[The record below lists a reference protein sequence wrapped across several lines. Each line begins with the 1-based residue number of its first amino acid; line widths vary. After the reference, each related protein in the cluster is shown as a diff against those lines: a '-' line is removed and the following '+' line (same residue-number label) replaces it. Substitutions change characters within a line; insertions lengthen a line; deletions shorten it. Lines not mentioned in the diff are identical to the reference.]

1 MSSPFRSSALRVF
14 LVTCLLLLGAVSLRA
29 QDVDVSGE
37 DADDPS
43 KIFQLGQDAQAKNE
57 LERAVKLYDEALKLL
72 PEFPE
77 AELQKGR
84 ALTVLG
90 KLPEA
95 EQSLRRAA
103 ELKRRQLKTDW
114 SLAEAALGF
123 LLVRAN
129 RDREAEPH
137 LRRAVALDPQDSFS
151 WLTLASLRLRAGA
164 KDEALKLAHRATSLK
179 ETPASAWASRAGIER
194 MAGNR
199 TAARVSIEQAFKIN
213 ESEPAAFEERAELR
227 ADEGSY
233 AGAVADLQAALR
245 ARPDSR
251 SLQSRLADLQRLAGS
266 GKEARSPAP
275 RLNQQQTTGTAQPPQ
290 ATTVGEMSCD
300 QLAANSEQTEKALP
314 ALECILKSEPRNAA
328 AHARLGEIH
337 RTTAPARALEH
348 YRRAVE
354 IQPDN
359 ANFAT
364 GFAAALVQARRFAEA
379 VTLLRRVITA
389 EPAHYAAHANLATAL
404 DGLKLYQEALIEYQ
418 WLAQAQ
424 PDKAVVYFLIAR
436 DHDLLGE
443 FEPALAAYE
452 KFLAQAD
459 PRQNQLEME
468 KVELRLPSLRNQIKR
483 GLGVKKK
490 KASR

>member
-1 MSSPFRSSALRVF
+1 MSSCLCSPAFRVL
-14 LVTCLLLLGAVSLRA
+14 LVTWLLLLGAVSLCA

-43 KIFQLGQDAQAKNE
+43 KFFQLGQDAQAKNE

-103 ELKRRQLKTDW
+103 ELKKKQLKTDW
-114 SLAEAALGF
+114 SLAEASLGF

-137 LRRAVALDPQDSFS
+137 LRRAVALDQQDSFS

-164 KDEALKLAHRATSLK
+164 KDEALKLAHRATALK

-194 MAGNR
+194 MAGER
-199 TAARVSIEQAFKIN
+199 TAAMVSIEQAFKIN

-227 ADEGSY
+227 ADEGNY
-233 AGAVADLQAALR
+233 AGAVADIQAALR
-245 ARPDSR
+245 ARPDSTA
-251 SLQSRLADLQRLAGS
+251 LQSRLADLQRLAGS
-266 GKEARSPAP
+266 GKETHSPALQ
-275 RLNQQQTTGTAQPPQ
+275 LNQQQIISTEQPQ
-290 ATTVGEMSCD
+290 AAAPGEMPCD
-300 QLAANSEQTEKALP
+300 QIAANSEQTEKALP
-314 ALECILKSEPRNAA
+314 ALECILMREPRNAA

-337 RTTAPARALEH
+337 RTTAPERALEY

-364 GFAAALVQARRFAEA
+364 GLAAALVQARRFAEA
-379 VTLLRRVITA
+379 VTLLRRVIAA
-389 EPAHYAAHANLATAL
+389 EPEHYPAHANLATAL
-404 DGLKLYQEALIEYQ
+404 DGLKLYQEALAEYQ

-424 PDKAVVYFLIAR
+424 PDKAIVYFLIAR

-443 FEPALAAYE
+443 FEQALAAYG